1 MDVHGRPSAAFPHP
15 SDLRRQV
22 ANACDNAEDNGYP
35 IRTALSRDVAEDLVQ
50 HVPWLE
56 GCDPAALVGHVE
68 AWQRGEA

>member
-1 MDVHGRPSAAFPHP
+1 MPDYARPSAAFPHP

-35 IRTALSRDVAEDLVQ
+35 IRTALARDVAEDLVD

-56 GCDPAALVGHVE
+56 GADPAALVPHVE
-68 AWQRGEA
+68 AWMRGEA